1 MEFTLK
7 DRMYQMKWKAQKKA
21 KEAGKKVKELARWA
35 VEHPAETSAIAVGVT
50 TVVGGTTKVAKLI
63 SKKRA
68 ESERMRRYYD
78 PKTYNWVTCRRE
90 LTGKEKAEFSRR
102 RDNGESVTRILESMN
117 VIK

>member
-7 DRMYQMKWKAQKKA
+7 DKMCQMKWRAAANIKKAGKKA
-21 KEAGKKVKELARWA
+21 KEAVAWA

-50 TVVGGTTKVAKLI
+50 TIAGGTTKVAKHI

-78 PKTYNWVTCRRE
+78 PKTFNWVTCRRE

-102 RDNGESVTRILESMN
+102 REHGESVTRILESMN
-117 VIK
+117 VLK